1 MLSNKSRCHSAIT
14 IKLRLGTFFLILSQ
28 KLLEAPS
35 KGQEMNV
42 HREEF
47 RDVEREVVANSDI
60 TQPVS
65 DQIVQPQNKF
75 LTPVIWAAA
84 AVILTI
90 SLVEFGGLSIGNLVR
105 DLLASNL

>member
-75 LTPVIWAAA
+75 LTPVIWDIVKDKIILFSKKE
-84 AVILTI
+84 VINPIRYTKQ
-90 SLVEFGGLSIGNLVR
+90 
-105 DLLASNL
+105 